1 VDAEAQNAIVAECFR
16 RGGAGREKESSFSG
30 SSTAQVVETWFVEND
45 FGRFFLTTAEALR
58 SAQRTTMNVEPA
70 DLVS

>member
-1 VDAEAQNAIVAECFR
+1 LTLRRLVVREELVLVA
-16 RGGAGREKESSFSG
+16 GVPP
-30 SSTAQVVETWFVEND
+30 AQVVETWFVEND